1 MDSYDAVEVDY
12 FLIVVFPF
20 YPSQGEPVGSVG
32 AADLRC
38 GVVVVE
44 STDAAESRCADPRGW
59 MVQDSAN
66 VAADQS
72 HCAPSRGWMVQDS
85 ADVAES
91 HCAPSRGGVQD
102 SAGAAES
109 GCSLSRGV
117 VVNLMSSALDLT

>member
-1 MDSYDAVEVDY
+1 MDSYEAAEVDY
-12 FLIVVFPF
+12 FLIIVFAF
-20 YPSQGEPVGSVG
+20 YPSWGELVGSVG
-32 AADLRC
+32 AADSRC

-44 STDAAESRCADPRGW
+44 STDAAESRCAPSRGG
-59 MVQDSAN
+59 MVQDSAD

-91 HCAPSRGGVQD
+91 HCAPSWGGVQD

-109 GCSLSRGV
+109 GCTPSRVV
-117 VVNLMSSALDLT
+117 VVNLMSNVLDLT